1 MEYSRKLLPNGI
13 VLHNFKVYMPHI
25 KRKVFY
31 QISDAHLTCFNDTSS
46 DNEKEWATK
55 QTLEWLKAR
64 EYVAQNHNEVFND
77 MSQSAEDYFKNAL
90 ACVKNADALILS
102 GDICDYVS
110 DANICFI
117 EDGLKKINAPIVSV
131 CGNHEK
137 PEQIKDGY
145 IFSKTKEPFSVLE
158 LDDIL
163 IVGIDNS
170 LKQITKEQN
179 QKLKEILKLNKPII
193 LVMHTPIK
201 TEDTAET
208 FDKIGNYYA
217 LNNSAQ
223 DENTKE
229 FVEFLKQN
237 DDKVVLVLAGHLH
250 FKTIG
255 HITQKLCQIT
265 ASQCL
270 TGNLFKYEVGEI

>member
-1 MEYSRKLLPNGI
+1 MEYNVKLLENGI
-13 VLHNFKVYMPHI
+13 ALHSFKISIAGVKP
-25 KRKVFY
+25 KLLY
-31 QISDAHLTCFNDTSS
+31 QISDAHLTHY
-46 DNEKEWATK
+46 NELSTKDEIDWAKHST
-55 QTLEWLKAR
+55 EHWLKAR
-64 EYVAQNHNEVFND
+64 AYLAKEHNESFND
-77 MSQSAEDYFKNAL
+77 MSLSAEDYFKNAL
-90 ACVKNADALILS
+90 AFIENADALILS

-110 DANICFI
+110 QANICFI
-117 EDGLKKINAPIVSV
+117 EEGLKKINAPIVAV
-131 CGNHEK
+131 CGNHER

-145 IFSKTKEPFSVLE
+145 IFSKAKEPFSVLE

-170 LKQITKEQN
+170 LKKISKEQN

-201 TEDTAET
+201 TEDTAEI
-208 FDKIGNYYA
+208 FDKVGDYYA
-217 LNNSAQ
+217 LNSSEQ
-223 DENTKE
+223 DENTSE
-229 FVEFLKQN
+229 FVELLKQN

-265 ASQCL
+265 ASQML
-270 TGNLFKYEVGEI
+270 TGNIFRYEIGE